1 MPDHNE
7 LKIICGGQSGA
18 DRAALDFALKH
29 GINCGGWC
37 PAGRLAE
44 DGIIPDR
51 YPLRETASSDPSERT
66 VLNVNDSEGTL
77 IICCT
82 EPDEGSR
89 HTISMAKEVKKP
101 VYIIRE
107 TDVINPKEFNIWLD
121 VNKINVLNV
130 AGPRESNDP
139 GVYNYSLEVL
149 EVLLG
154 KSQE

>member
-1 MPDHNE
+1 MSNHRE
-7 LKIICGGQSGA
+7 LKIISGGQTGT
-18 DRAALDFALKH
+18 DRAALDFALKN

-82 EPDEGSR
+82 EADEGSR

-139 GVYNYSLEVL
+139 GVYAFALTAMDRLFRNISE
-149 EVLLG
+149 
-154 KSQE
+154 